1 LTFCTQTVKSSVY
14 QPADQS
20 VDSLFELRLRD
31 VNLARSHQ
39 TLGGRN
45 ERVRD
50 GVHILNSPMAHERL
64 NDERLKRVVG
74 STGNWPCKAVR
85 GVYEFHAVRAF
96 GYHGERPTELC
107 LKKARQGRVQG
118 LALVQRLS
126 SLVET
131 FCVKF
136 IDNGPKN
143 ILLARKVVVN
153 CGTRN
158 SRAGRDVGYA
168 RALETKA
175 QEGCARA
182 IQDAASAVK
191 GLVMVVAHG
200 PNHTVWSN
208 LQH

>member
-1 LTFCTQTVKSSVY
+1 VN
-14 QPADQS
+14 
-20 VDSLFELRLRD
+20 SLFELRFRD
-31 VNLARSHQ
+31 VNLVRSHQ
-39 TLGGRN
+39 TFGGSD

-50 GVHILNSPMAHERL
+50 GVHVFSSPMAHERL
-64 NDERLKRVVG
+64 YDEGLKRFVG
-74 STGNWPCKAVR
+74 SAGHWPGKAVR
-85 GVYEFHAVRAF
+85 GVYELHAVGAF

-107 LKKARQGRVQG
+107 LKKARQGCAQG

-126 SLVET
+126 GLVKT

-158 SRAGRDVGYA
+158 ARAGRDVGYA

-175 QEGCARA
+175 QEGCARP
-182 IQDAASAVK
+182 IQDAASAIK

-208 LQH
+208 PQHWKCFEGKAGPLQSW